1 LALSSGYYA
10 DPVRASA
17 PALAR
22 LDAAIGALRQV
33 ADPADIARVV
43 DSAIFVDRLGGCR
56 QTLWQV
62 VHDGRAGDGNTSMYT
77 ALITLSID
85 DYMTGQWE
93 EADELLGLSHAL
105 GCHILRPAQ
114 HVQALL
120 AAARGDFETTWALTD
135 EMSRWAE
142 PRGMHAVRW
151 YGHHARTLAA
161 MGQGDFDY
169 ACQHAAAI
177 SSPGTFTP
185 YVPHALWVTMDF
197 VEAADRTNHH
207 AEAAAHVAAM
217 RDEGIAALSPR
228 LALLAGASAAIA
240 APDDEAGELFDRAL
254 ALPGVDSWPFDLAR
268 VQLAYGARLQRTRAR
283 IRARQRLSAALET
296 FQWLG
301 ALPWATRASNELRA
315 TGRTSLGTK
324 GSPRTRLTPR
334 ERQIAMLA
342 AAGMTNKEIGQRLEL
357 SHRTAGSH
365 LHRVYPKLGIA
376 NDQPS
381 ATRSATRKPLC
392 PTSSQQRAPDSSS
405 SRGTSADPLLELDG
419 AQVGERD
426 ADGEDPV

>member
-1 LALSSGYYA
+1 MGGRPELWKPFETAFARLGPNVPEPLALSSGYYA

-93 EADELLGLSHAL
+93 EADALLDELLGLSHAL

-283 IRARQRLSAALET
+283 IRARQHLSATLET
-296 FQWLG
+296 FQI
-301 ALPWATRASNELRA
+301 ARRAPVGN
-315 TGRTSLGTK
+315 T
-324 GSPRTRLTPR
+324 
-334 ERQIAMLA
+334 
-342 AAGMTNKEIGQRLEL
+342 
-357 SHRTAGSH
+357 
-365 LHRVYPKLGIA
+365 
-376 NDQPS
+376 
-381 ATRSATRKPLC
+381 
-392 PTSSQQRAPDSSS
+392 SQQRAAGHRPDQPRNQGIATNSAHTPGTPDRNAGRGRDDQQGDRTATRAVSPDSGLAPPPGLSQT
-405 SRGTSADPLLELDG
+405 RYRQRSAL
-419 AQVGERD
+419 RD
-426 ADGEDPV
+426 ALSNTQTALPDELPATGTG